1 MTKTVSPVS
10 VLHVIMIFRAK
21 VFRIC
26 LYLYVLVCPIAYQTF
41 FVTGEIGAVE
51 LDEDDED
58 CDEAEEITIEPGLIG
73 DVDDIAEEEDEEQGI
88 MEQSLQASL
97 ESVLFWLHSQ
107 LLGKPW
113 STGHVVPKIVFN

>member
-1 MTKTVSPVS
+1 MTKTVSPIS

-21 VFRIC
+21 VFRIG
-26 LYLYVLVCPIAYQTF
+26 LYLYQSGPLHIKLKF

-88 MEQSLQASL
+88 MEQSLQVSQISL
-97 ESVLFWLHSQ
+97 F
-107 LLGKPW
+107 
-113 STGHVVPKIVFN
+113 

>member
-1 MTKTVSPVS
+1 MHIELS
-10 VLHVIMIFRAK
+10 
-21 VFRIC
+21 
-26 LYLYVLVCPIAYQTF
+26 

-97 ESVLFWLHSQ
+97 QISTCTFLAAFPIAWTPW
-107 LLGKPW
+107 GK
-113 STGHVVPKIVFN
+113 GHVVCPPIGA

>member
-1 MTKTVSPVS
+1 MHIELS
-10 VLHVIMIFRAK
+10 
-21 VFRIC
+21 
-26 LYLYVLVCPIAYQTF
+26 

-97 ESVLFWLHSQ
+97 Q
-107 LLGKPW
+107 I
-113 STGHVVPKIVFN
+113 STFLAAFSIAWKTVEHRACSSKDSL

>member
-1 MTKTVSPVS
+1 MHIK
-10 VLHVIMIFRAK
+10 LK
-21 VFRIC
+21 
-26 LYLYVLVCPIAYQTF
+26 F

-113 STGHVVPKIVFN
+113 GKGHVVPKIVFN

>member
-1 MTKTVSPVS
+1 MHIK
-10 VLHVIMIFRAK
+10 LKCF
-21 VFRIC
+21 
-26 LYLYVLVCPIAYQTF
+26 L
-41 FVTGEIGAVE
+41 TGEIGAVE

-97 ESVLFWLHSQ
+97 Q
-107 LLGKPW
+107 I
-113 STGHVVPKIVFN
+113 STFLAAFPIAWKTVGQWACCSKDSISLEV

>member
-1 MTKTVSPVS
+1 MHIK
-10 VLHVIMIFRAK
+10 LK
-21 VFRIC
+21 
-26 LYLYVLVCPIAYQTF
+26 F
-41 FVTGEIGAVE
+41 FLTGEIGAVE

-88 MEQSLQASL
+88 MEQSLQVSQISL
-97 ESVLFWLHSQ
+97 FGLHSQ

-113 STGHVVPKIVFN
+113 GKGHVVPKIVSNWRFEKF